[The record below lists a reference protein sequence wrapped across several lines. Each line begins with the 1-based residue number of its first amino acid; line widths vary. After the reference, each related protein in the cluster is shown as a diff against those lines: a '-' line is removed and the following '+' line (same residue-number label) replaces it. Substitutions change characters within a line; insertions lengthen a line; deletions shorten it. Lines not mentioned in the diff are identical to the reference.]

1 MSEHDDTNTSPHV
14 DLGGSGSLN
23 DAASDAIA
31 AHQRDG
37 TLLRNA
43 LTPAD
48 ELATV
53 FRPLPSATPATIVTT
68 PSSPTRDQT
77 HPQVAFAPI
86 VDVLAR
92 LDRGETT
99 SMELT
104 ELMLQRINAYDDR
117 VNGYI
122 AVIADRA
129 LASAAEADRERSNG
143 LRRPLLG
150 VPIAL
155 KDLFDIAE
163 IPTTAGSRILADNVP
178 PADATVVR
186 LLREA
191 GAVLL
196 GKTHMA
202 EFAYGF
208 AHPDYGPSRTPWA
221 LSHSASGSSGGSGAS
236 VAAGLAYGALGSDTG
251 GSIRSPAAACGITG
265 LKPTFGLVS
274 KHGVVPLSWT
284 LDHVGPMTRSAEDAR
299 LMLDVIA
306 GIDPLDPTTVDS
318 SNRPRW
324 GQLQSLSGIRI
335 GLLTDLIDAAE
346 PDVRVAVSDAVNA
359 LRAAGAETVEVVLP
373 MPDAINAIAFGTME
387 PEAASFHARW
397 LNDQPESYAPRTR
410 QGLLA
415 AMAIP
420 GSQYVD
426 AQRLR
431 ARFNQQ
437 MNHLFVDQRLDL
449 LLAPTDSVPPWPVES
464 PTENESHDDWDL
476 RYTVVANLTGMPALS
491 LPCGFTSDGLPL
503 SLQILAPSFHD
514 DLTLRVGELY
524 QSVTDW
530 HRRVPP
536 GFEG

>member
-1 MSEHDDTNTSPHV
+1 MSDHDDANPSRRV

-23 DAASDAIA
+23 DAVSEAIA

-37 TLLRNA
+37 TLLRDT
-43 LTPAD
+43 LSPAD

-53 FRPLPSATPATIVTT
+53 FRPRVSATPATIVAT
-68 PSSPTRDQT
+68 PSSPTPART
-77 HPQVAFAPI
+77 HPLVAFAPI
-86 VDVLAR
+86 TEVLER
-92 LDRGETT
+92 LERGETT
-99 SMELT
+99 STELT
-104 ELMLQRINAYDDR
+104 ELMLQRIDTYDDR
-117 VNGYI
+117 VNAYI
-122 AVIADRA
+122 TVLADRA
-129 LASAAEADRERSNG
+129 LASAAEADRERRNG

-155 KDLFDIAE
+155 KDLFDTAGIR
-163 IPTTAGSRILADNVP
+163 TTAGSRILADNIP
-178 PADATVVR
+178 SGNATVVR
-186 LLREA
+186 LLRDA

-196 GKTHMA
+196 GKTHLA

-208 AHPDYGPSRTPWA
+208 PHPDYGPSRTPWA
-221 LSHSASGSSGGSGAS
+221 LSHSASGSSGGSGAA

-299 LMLDVIA
+299 LMLEVIA
-306 GIDPLDPTTVDS
+306 GVDRLDPTTVDAS
-318 SNRPRW
+318 DRPRW
-324 GQLQSLSGIRI
+324 EQRRSLSGLRV
-335 GLLTDLIDAAE
+335 GLLTDLIDAAH

-359 LRAAGAETVEVVLP
+359 LRTLGAETVEVALP
-373 MPDAINAIAFGTME
+373 LPDAINAIAFGTME

-410 QGLLA
+410 RGLLA

-437 MNHLFVDQRLDL
+437 MNHLFVNQRLEL
-449 LLAPTDSVPPWPVES
+449 LLAPTDAVPPWPVES

-476 RYTVVANLTGMPALS
+476 RYTVFANLTGMPALS
-491 LPCGFTSDGLPL
+491 LPCGFTSNGLPL
-503 SLQILAPSFHD
+503 SLQILASPFHD

-536 GFEG
+536 GFAG